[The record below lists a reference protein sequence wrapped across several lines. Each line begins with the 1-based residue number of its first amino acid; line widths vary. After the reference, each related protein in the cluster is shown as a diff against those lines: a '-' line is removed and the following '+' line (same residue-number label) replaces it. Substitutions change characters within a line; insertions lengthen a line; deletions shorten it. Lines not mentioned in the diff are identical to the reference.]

1 MPIDQNAN
9 HFMMRMKRK
18 LAAPKQQ
25 QHGQNLS
32 RVDWKLAALEDEVIN
47 ELAKK
52 HNRNEWW
59 MHQQVCRTRN
69 YGHPRKVSKYHAWLH
84 VQSLKI
90 NEDSRA
96 LGLVP
101 GQKKQRQDL
110 QQLAKQT
117 ISHKDIP
124 EAEMDEMLHCL
135 EEKRL
140 IKKKGIQLRPA
151 VHSRDVKATT
161 THVADELKNLSL
173 RCSTA
178 SLAVTVQTE
187 SSHSNQPMTYH
198 DDISR
203 DFIELLFGMDFDEF
217 TLKFEACTLFRI
229 KGVAK
234 NSNERKTMT
243 KCIVC
248 ALVRCGLRTIT
259 GDNTLEM
266 EWKRYNTKIVNV
278 HQVMLVGWPVKEFDP
293 HILDIADT
301 CVSALKGLE
310 PTCYWCK
317 VDDKELSEHQELIAN
332 KKASGEIVM
341 KM

>member
-1 MPIDQNAN
+1 MHAS
-9 HFMMRMKRK
+9 KRK
-18 LAAPKQQ
+18 SLWEDLLAYWQKE
-25 QHGQNLS
+25 N
-32 RVDWKLAALEDEVIN
+32 EVIN

-52 HNRNEWW
+52 HNRNEQW

-69 YGHPRKVSKYHAWLH
+69 YGRPCKVSKYHAWLH
-84 VQSLKI
+84 AQSLKI

-101 GQKKQRQDL
+101 GQKKQLQDL

-117 ISHKDIP
+117 ISHKDVP
-124 EAEMDEMLHCL
+124 EAEMDKMLHCL

-140 IKKKGIQLRPA
+140 IKKKGIRSRPA
-151 VHSRDVKATT
+151 AHSRDVKATT
-161 THVADELKNLSL
+161 THVADELKNISL

-187 SSHSNQPMTYH
+187 SSHSNQPITYH
-198 DDISR
+198 DDISQ
-203 DFIELLFGMDFDEF
+203 DFIELLFGMDFNEF
-217 TLKFEACTLFRI
+217 ALKFEAYALFRI
-229 KGVAK
+229 KG
-234 NSNERKTMT
+234 
-243 KCIVC
+243 
-248 ALVRCGLRTIT
+248 TIT

-266 EWKRYNTKIVNV
+266 EWKWYNTKIINV
-278 HQVMLVGWPVKEFDP
+278 HQMMLVGWPVKEFDP
-293 HILDIADT
+293 HVPGIADLEPCT
-301 CVSALKGLE
+301 SALKGPG

-332 KKASGEIVM
+332 KKASGEIVT